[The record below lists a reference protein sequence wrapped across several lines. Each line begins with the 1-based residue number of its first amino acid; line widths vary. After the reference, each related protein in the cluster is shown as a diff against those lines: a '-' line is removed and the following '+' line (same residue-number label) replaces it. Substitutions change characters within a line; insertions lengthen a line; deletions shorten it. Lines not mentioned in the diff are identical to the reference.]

1 MNAMTHIEAQLP
13 VKIDWRVVEMARK
26 EGPRSL
32 NPDSFLSRFAR
43 NVLGIPVPSRLGNDE
58 LEALRRFSVRAW
70 YWDFVP
76 AREVL
81 AFLDAG
87 YAVTHAKRILAYV
100 AHHRGFTPSLL
111 VSPA

>member
-1 MNAMTHIEAQLP
+1 MNAMTHFETQRP
-13 VKIDWRVVEMARK
+13 VKMDWKVVEMARK
-26 EGPRSL
+26 DGPRSL
-32 NPDSFLSRFAR
+32 NPDGLLSRIAR
-43 NVLGIPVPSRLGNDE
+43 NVLGIPVPRRLASDG

-76 AREVL
+76 AKEVQ

-87 YAVTHAKRILAYV
+87 YAVTDAKRILAYV